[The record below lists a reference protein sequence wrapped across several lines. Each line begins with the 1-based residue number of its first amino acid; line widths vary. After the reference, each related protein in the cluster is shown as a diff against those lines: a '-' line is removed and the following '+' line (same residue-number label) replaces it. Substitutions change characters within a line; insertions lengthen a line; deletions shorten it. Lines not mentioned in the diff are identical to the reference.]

1 MNSSLDRRRLLA
13 GSLALPAALTA
24 APAPQDEPREWYVL
38 RRYRLGSAA
47 NRALLLD
54 HLAGAL
60 LPALERAGLD
70 RVGVF
75 VAAEAGEA
83 GEDHDVHVLL
93 PSRDLAGLVTLDEL
107 IAADGEY
114 TEAARAWSAG
124 GAVYTRVE
132 SRLLHA
138 FASIPVIE
146 APGEAAA
153 YFELRTYESKNVD
166 AARRKVLMFD
176 EGETQL
182 MRDVGLGPVFFGAT
196 RVGHDVPNLTYLLSA
211 ESPAAHKEHWKAFL
225 SHPEWD
231 RMKVLPRYADTVS
244 KISNWFLQRADCSQ
258 L

>member
-1 MNSSLDRRRLLA
+1 MSPSLDRRRFLA
-13 GSLALPAALTA
+13 GSVALPAALSS
-24 APAPQDEPREWYVL
+24 APVLQDEPREWYVL
-38 RRYRLGSAA
+38 SRYRLDSAA

-60 LPALERAGLD
+60 LPALKRAGLD

-75 VAAEAGEA
+75 VAAHD

-93 PSRDLAGLVTLDEL
+93 PSRDLERLVTLDEVV
-107 IAADGEY
+107 AGDGEY
-114 TEAARAWSAG
+114 SEATRAWSAG
-124 GAVYTRVE
+124 GAVYTRIE

-146 APGEAAA
+146 APGEAGA
-153 YFELRTYESKNVD
+153 YLELRTYESKNAD

-182 MRDVGLGPVFFGAT
+182 MRDVGLAPVFFGAT
-196 RVGHDVPNLTYLLSA
+196 RVGHDAPNLTYMLSA

-231 RMKVLPRYADTVS
+231 RIKVLPRYADTVS